1 MQDTAREQEPGRF
14 VKVATVGDI
23 TSGNVLAARLRA
35 EGLEVRVHS
44 AAFGPYPVTVGGMAE
59 TEIWVMSD
67 RVEEASSILLDAE
80 VSDALFDADP
90 DVDRIDRD
98 QPYDMQIISLILGA
112 LLAGLFILAVL
123 RVY

>member
-35 EGLEVRVHS
+35 EGIEVRVHS

-67 RVEEASSILLDAE
+67 RIEDASSILLDAE
-80 VSDALFDADP
+80 VNDAIFDADP
-90 DVDRIDRD
+90 DVDRMERDR
-98 QPYDMQIISLILGA
+98 PYDVQIISLVLGV